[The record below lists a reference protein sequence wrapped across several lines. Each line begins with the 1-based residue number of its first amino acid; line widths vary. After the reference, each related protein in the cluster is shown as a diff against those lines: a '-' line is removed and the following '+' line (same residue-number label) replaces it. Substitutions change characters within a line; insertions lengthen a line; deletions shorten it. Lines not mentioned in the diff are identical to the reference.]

1 MANYVVKFPRSEEV
15 MQKELEERIMEGYP
29 NWTPRSCI
37 SCEINI
43 DLFILAVL
51 DCENSGIM
59 IRKTMEALVLP
70 PPWKHRKYKNVEVIV
85 GKMFWASSKKLFSYK
100 LRFLKEIAPTV
111 TFYHE
116 LGAAFIKCFKV
127 AERYDIV
134 RAAKR
139 NTDAYRYWCE
149 FKLGERNYEFEH
161 ILIKHW
167 YSKTQEEPAK
177 QAASINNVLY
187 MLTLWDDYVSLDLDI
202 LNDINTY
209 VRKDY
214 SPSTNVNKVN
224 KALEYLRTLAYFLRK
239 TYSEF
244 EVVDGRVRRIT
255 KTFPTE
261 LYTPIIAKVQ
271 STFDDVLKISE
282 KLSCLAKAQHT
293 LDTTTLNF
301 HVLHNLC
308 YDMKYLH
315 EMLWSILSTAYDI
328 NVNVRREFKK
338 VDKHFLSLFNDDS
351 YSKAMAEDKHT
362 KEVFGYYCHGPRY
375 SRMPRN
381 GEDMRAFI
389 FT

>member
-1 MANYVVKFPRSEEV
+1 MANYVVKFPRSKEV
-15 MQKELEERIMEGYP
+15 MQKELEERIKEGYP
-29 NWTPRSCI
+29 NWTPRAYI

-43 DLFILAVL
+43 DLFILSVL

-85 GKMFWASSKKLFSYK
+85 GKMFWASSKKLFNYK
-100 LRFLKEIAPTV
+100 VRFLNEVAPTV

-127 AERYDIV
+127 AERYDVI

-149 FKLGERNYEFEH
+149 FKLGENNYEFEH
-161 ILIKHW
+161 ILIKNW

-177 QAASINNVLY
+177 KAASINNVLY
-187 MLTLWDDYVSLDLDI
+187 MLTLWDSYVSLDLDI
-202 LNDINTY
+202 LSDINTY

-214 SPSTNVNKVN
+214 SPYSNVNKVN
-224 KALEYLRTLAYFLRK
+224 KALKYLRALAYFLRK
-239 TYSEF
+239 TYSEL
-244 EVVDGRVRRIT
+244 EVVDGKMKRIT
-255 KTFPTE
+255 KVFPTE

-271 STFDDVLKISE
+271 STFDDILRISGR
-282 KLSCLAKAQHT
+282 LDCLAKAQNT
-293 LDTTTLNF
+293 LDTTTLNI
-301 HVLHNLC
+301 HILHNLC
-308 YDMKYLH
+308 YDMKYLYDI
-315 EMLWSILSTAYDI
+315 LRGILSTAYGI
-328 NVNVRREFKK
+328 NVNVRKEFKRA
-338 VDKHFLSLFNDDS
+338 DRHFLSVFTDDS

-362 KEVFGYYCHGPRY
+362 KEVFGYFCHGSRY

-381 GEDMRAFI
+381 GVDMRAFI

>member
-1 MANYVVKFPRSEEV
+1 MANYVVKFPRSVEV
-15 MQKELEERIMEGYP
+15 MQKELEERIEKGYSD
-29 NWTPRSCI
+29 WTPRSYI
-37 SCEINI
+37 KCEINI

-85 GKMFWASSKKLFSYK
+85 GKMFWASSKKLFNYK
-100 LRFLKEIAPTV
+100 VRFLDEVEPTV

-116 LGAAFIKCFKV
+116 LGAAFIKCFKI
-127 AERYDIV
+127 AERYNVIK
-134 RAAKR
+134 AARR

-149 FKLGERNYEFEH
+149 FKLRESNYEFEH

-167 YSKTQEEPAK
+167 YSRTQEEPAK
-177 QAASINNVLY
+177 KAASINNVLY
-187 MLTLWDDYVSLDLDI
+187 MLTLWDNYVSLDLDI
-202 LNDINTY
+202 LSDINTY

-214 SPSTNVNKVN
+214 SPHSNINRVN

-239 TYSEF
+239 TYSEL
-244 EVVDGRVRRIT
+244 EVVDGKVKRIT
-255 KTFPTE
+255 KAFPTE

-271 STFDDVLKISE
+271 STFDDILKISE
-282 KLSCLAKAQHT
+282 RLSYLSKARHT
-293 LDTTTLNF
+293 LDNTTINF
-301 HVLHNLC
+301 HVLNNLC
-308 YDMKYLH
+308 CDMKYLH
-315 EMLWSILSTAYDI
+315 DVLWSILSTAYDI
-328 NVNVRREFKK
+328 NVNVRREFKRA
-338 VDKHFLSLFNDDS
+338 DRHFLFVYTDDS

-362 KEVFGYYCHGPRY
+362 KEVFGYYCHGSRY

-381 GEDMRAFI
+381 GVDMRAFI

>member
-15 MQKELEERIMEGYP
+15 MQKELEEC

-85 GKMFWASSKKLFSYK
+85 GRMFWASSKKLFNYK
-100 LRFLKEIAPTV
+100 VRFLKEIAPTV

-127 AERYDIV
+127 AERYDVI

-149 FKLGERNYEFEH
+149 FKLGERNYEFEQ

-177 QAASINNVLY
+177 KAASINNVLH
-187 MLTLWDDYVSLDLDI
+187 MLTLWDSYVSFDLEV
-202 LNDINTY
+202 LGDINTY
-209 VRKDY
+209 VRKGY
-214 SPSTNVNKVN
+214 SPYTNVSRVN

-244 EVVDGRVRRIT
+244 EVVDGKVRKIT
-255 KTFPTE
+255 KAFPTE

-271 STFDDVLKISE
+271 STFDNILKISE
-282 KLSCLAKAQHT
+282 KLSYLAEAQHT

-315 EMLWSILSTAYDI
+315 ETLWSILSTAYDI

-381 GEDMRAFI
+381 GVDMRAFI

>member
-1 MANYVVKFPRSEEV
+1 MANYVVKFPKSEEA
-15 MQKELEERIMEGYP
+15 MQKELEERIKEGYP
-29 NWTPRSCI
+29 NWTPRPCI

-43 DLFILAVL
+43 DLFIIAVL

-85 GKMFWASSKKLFSYK
+85 GKMFWASSKKLLSYK
-100 LRFLKEIAPTV
+100 LRFLNEVGPTV

-161 ILIKHW
+161 ILLKHW

-177 QAASINNVLY
+177 KAASINNVLY

-202 LNDINTY
+202 LGDINTY

-214 SPSTNVNKVN
+214 SPSTNVNKVT
-224 KALEYLRTLAYFLRK
+224 KALEYLRILAYFLRK

-244 EVVDGRVRRIT
+244 EVVDGKVKRIT
-255 KTFPTE
+255 KAFPTE

-282 KLSCLAKAQHT
+282 KLNYLAGAQHT

-338 VDKHFLSLFNDDS
+338 VDKHFLSVFTDNS
-351 YSKAMAEDKHT
+351 YNKAMAEDKHT

-381 GEDMRAFI
+381 GADMRAFI